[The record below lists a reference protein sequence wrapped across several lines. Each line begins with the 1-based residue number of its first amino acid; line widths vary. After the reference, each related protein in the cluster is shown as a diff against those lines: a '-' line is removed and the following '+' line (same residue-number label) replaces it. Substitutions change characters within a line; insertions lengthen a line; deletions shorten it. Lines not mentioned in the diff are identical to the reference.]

1 MDEQSAFINEE
12 IDAKKMNDDEDAKWK
27 ELRKIRNERRRKY
40 YHRKKLLEE
49 NGIRKNKEKVQKSN
63 AQRQRKCR
71 RRKAGVPDVDMKNE
85 KLDSDANVSDDNNI
99 EELPL
104 QENLFDSHQVP
115 IREQRT
121 ESFTP
126 EVIIRINTGILSD
139 EASQKKRSLDELD
152 RFKRRLIR
160 AVARL
165 MIDEKKPEE
174 EIWSQ
179 LKIETGSNCKLLWT
193 RMKALTE
200 KKVGHLLDVNDH
212 TVAIPKPARMS
223 LTDWLL
229 FDLVLVHQKIDLIG
243 QDKPHRREDPEALVK
258 LFELV
263 KKFKIEGKAGDHLA
277 EAWSNATIYYNNK
290 GHQCSPMLL
299 QRRWYQLKELT
310 RTKFYNFWYAYR
322 GTVKR
327 LALAEPHT
335 PTPLQAAIAQ
345 QYKHLVTRPFLEW
358 EELIERRL
366 VTLPEEFERQML
378 QKSAPRCYVRKL
390 LEDGPDLELIEP
402 RIETIDLR
410 NIADEESEDDEKDQ
424 AQDISTPTVKIKE
437 EPLDS
442 EMDIG
447 EIQVEAPK
455 KSIYDSVLESTDK
468 ENEKLESMDANDF
481 VDDDFAADDDLF
493 NEEKEIEETIATT
506 LDQEDSVLP
515 QITNVFGN
523 VSDANVFSNMETVEQ
538 SDVKNVNIDE
548 NATVAHTSVSG
559 ILQTSSKDNII
570 VKTQD
575 SDSVGLDDKD
585 KVGNTNNSK
594 EEIETKVP
602 DGIEDSDKL
611 VSSTEDIPKDNLDPK
626 TDDNAEDVVIIDNTP
641 APVVISDSDDE
652 EKFEKSDEIV
662 DDIFLPAPSEPMDI
676 EKYTSTD
683 PETKGDI
690 DVSKVALTSQDN
702 EDKKSDIPGFSFGQ
716 LPNDISFAD
725 EGIVYVEEDEKRA
738 STDAEDVPKID
749 PKLLMFPIVYTTR
762 LDHMALAQFQHIS
775 DKTLIETIATK
786 SKPIKLEPQ
795 TSNPDQEIVAE
806 TSRPVKQEPQ
816 PLDENAT
823 VAKSEPVEKKPD
835 TDVPPDDSD
844 SDDDKIPDSK
854 KVKPS
859 SHLLQKPRSRTYNP
873 IQLCKNPDFNTRL
886 KWLTVGFFT
895 IPRNRGL
902 IKTCKPL
909 TIDVSKAFESKLI
922 EGRLYLK
929 PSDVNIKTED
939 PVKVEEES
947 IQSVTVLPSAMPVQ
961 SLINNSK
968 IPDIPAPSPSYFYKP
983 TPEVASCSS
992 TNERNKVINLPDISE
1007 IRRINQRLLTAEV
1020 TPIQVQNNQPQVPV
1034 SIVTSPD
1041 TQRSITKVTV
1051 PIPGT
1056 NTQLLNEANYVRGPP
1071 KCVDITQDMPNKT
1084 IKHSATGSDLLM
1096 AKGPSRANAKNKYPV
1111 RPATAAWKPRTLK
1124 EKIPWLDIKTG
1135 HSNYSKMVGETLL
1148 TLDTLN
1154 KMLFLLIEKEEEPP
1168 ASNEKKNKNNK
1179 KSDKSQQN
1187 YQSKSRNDVT
1197 DDNNS
1202 SKNLSETANKSY
1214 PNKVK
1219 FKVRSAEPRAHPRS
1233 TVDKKPEPNKKQ
1245 VQFCCWSRQRM
1256 LDLLFSKRQ
1265 RPPHD
1270 CPTNQCRCCCQ
1281 HMLKDYMKRA
1291 MQMKESSEANVDV
1304 MTYLSSTVRKLNDN
1318 DESSVTVPVKV
1329 VVHFPPTHHTPCIA
1343 VEELTISN
1351 ETSESVP
1358 ATEIDTSEVSTTG
1371 VPQDA
1376 AMVTTTEATA
1386 ETSTIVDSETSTIV
1400 SSVTRTQESSE
1411 TSTLAS
1417 PVTSREVTLVP
1428 TLEVRPVPTLEV
1440 TPITVD
1446 VPSVSLV
1453 APPNLTVRG
1462 IETPVMVSSGDGI
1475 SNPSRLSR
1483 RTSADNQI
1491 KRKILIPLDP
1501 NPSIKVLPAPTDS
1514 PPKND
1519 LKPRRYV
1526 IQKTLRKKTAA
1537 PIMKSNITSKPSTL
1551 PHALQKKEKMIF
1563 INSKHLIDKPTECP
1577 VLLGKNKILL
1587 TTVKFPHNLKQFEET
1602 KLALGPSLKIPK
1614 GVQLTCL
1621 SDGTISYSID
1631 KNVPVK
1637 VQELAEMPAIIAA
1650 VRAHMDLHSQP
1661 VPANNQPSVAE
1672 AEVVDLID
1680 DDDDNDIA
1688 KSTTEHNKNNES
1700 SPVTEERNEINTN
1713 NQNVVTGEISL
1724 IDMQEG
1730 EVKQLSDIKES
1741 LPSAEVQDQPNT
1753 SGLEYN
1759 QLESTTQNISTE
1771 VQQPL
1776 LEQVNEQPEPLTQ
1789 KEAIEVS
1796 NQVEPATQPEPANQP
1811 EPTNQPES
1819 ANQPE
1824 PANHREPANK
1834 PDEPANHP
1842 EPANKPDE
1850 PANQLEPANKPDA
1863 SANQPE
1869 PANKPDEPAN
1879 QPEPANQSEPANQD
1893 NASLP
1898 CINKSKNI
1906 LSDLMEMSGIF
1917 DEDMS
1922 TTAPPVEP
1930 VQEQPVLPQIS
1941 VETSTSEPPKI
1952 VVQPDLDKGTTS
1964 VPVIK
1969 TAVGELSPIS
1979 SLYELKYACLN
1990 KGTFFKLDFSTGYL
2004 VPINVCMK
2012 QNVRQVPLVLP
2023 RIAPKGVIDL
2033 TDEVD
2038 TLPVS
2043 SEAPNQHTEDVQI
2056 LPSDVGS
2063 AEDVQMLP
2071 NSSSRSLLIAR
2082 EPPKANKGPEVKPV
2096 KLYKSPNILRILGKA
2111 KMKRKLAQEEEQK
2124 NKRNEPKLYHKLKQK
2139 QAYKIPEDTTKE
2151 TSPVLETATV
2161 LSDDSSDEEPLSNIV
2176 KRRKAN
2182 EAELEKA
2189 KSNEPEQSNETESEF
2204 IDYLDEVT
2212 EDFEMSDLTSKETLI
2227 EVDMDESN
2235 DEEEGCILGV

>member
-1 MDEQSAFINEE
+1 
-12 IDAKKMNDDEDAKWK
+12 
-27 ELRKIRNERRRKY
+27 
-40 YHRKKLLEE
+40 
-49 NGIRKNKEKVQKSN
+49 
-63 AQRQRKCR
+63 
-71 RRKAGVPDVDMKNE
+71 
-85 KLDSDANVSDDNNI
+85 
-99 EELPL
+99 
-104 QENLFDSHQVP
+104 
-115 IREQRT
+115 
-121 ESFTP
+121 
-126 EVIIRINTGILSD
+126 
-139 EASQKKRSLDELD
+139 
-152 RFKRRLIR
+152 
-160 AVARL
+160 
-165 MIDEKKPEE
+165 
-174 EIWSQ
+174 
-179 LKIETGSNCKLLWT
+179 
-193 RMKALTE
+193 MKALTE

-455 KSIYDSVLESTDK
+455 KSIYDSVLESTDI

-481 VDDDFAADDDLF
+481 VDDDFTADDDLF

-548 NATVAHTSVSG
+548 NATVAHTSVSD

-575 SDSVGLDDKD
+575 SDSVGLDDKH

-602 DGIEDSDKL
+602 DSIEDSDKL
-611 VSSTEDIPKDNLDPK
+611 VSTTEDIPKDNLDPK

-762 LDHMALAQFQHIS
+762 LDHMALTQFQHIN
-775 DKTLIETIATK
+775 DKTLIETIANK

-795 TSNPDQEIVAE
+795 TSNPDEEIVAE

-823 VAKSEPVEKKPD
+823 VANSAPVDKKPD

-968 IPDIPAPSPSYFYKP
+968 IPDIPAPSPSYIYKP

-1034 SIVTSPD
+1034 SIVTSPN

-1071 KCVDITQDMPNKT
+1071 KCVDITQDVSNKT
-1084 IKHSATGSDLLM
+1084 IKHSATGSDFLT

-1187 YQSKSRNDVT
+1187 DQSKSRNDVT

-1351 ETSESVP
+1351 DTSESVP

-1371 VPQDA
+1371 VPEDA

-1440 TPITVD
+1440 TPITVE

-1491 KRKILIPLDP
+1491 KRKILIPLDS

-1519 LKPRRYV
+1519 LKPR
-1526 IQKTLRKKTAA
+1526 
-1537 PIMKSNITSKPSTL
+1537 
-1551 PHALQKKEKMIF
+1551 
-1563 INSKHLIDKPTECP
+1563 
-1577 VLLGKNKILL
+1577 
-1587 TTVKFPHNLKQFEET
+1587 
-1602 KLALGPSLKIPK
+1602 
-1614 GVQLTCL
+1614 
-1621 SDGTISYSID
+1621 SID

-1637 VQELAEMPAIIAA
+1637 VQDLAEMPAIIAA

-1730 EVKQLSDIKES
+1730 AVKQLSDIKES

-1776 LEQVNEQPEPLTQ
+1776 LEQVNEQSEPLTQ
-1789 KEAIEVS
+1789 KEAI
-1796 NQVEPATQPEPANQP
+1796 
-1811 EPTNQPES
+1811 
-1819 ANQPE
+1819 
-1824 PANHREPANK
+1824 
-1834 PDEPANHP
+1834 
-1842 EPANKPDE
+1842 E

-2056 LPSDVGS
+2056 LPSNVGT
-2063 AEDVQMLP
+2063 AEDVQLLP
-2071 NSSSRSLLIAR
+2071 SSSSRSLLIAR

-2124 NKRNEPKLYHKLKQK
+2124 NKRNEPKHYHKLKQK

-2227 EVDMDESN
+2227 EVDMDDSN